1 MAMEEH
7 HIPGA
12 SELCIGHLRV
22 GVAILEVIWRAER
35 ELEIYSLMV
44 VPLDACVHLES
55 SLVKHEA
62 LRQLGI
68 VVFGIEESRLAD
80 ATFLLRFNTR

>member
-12 SELCIGHLRV
+12 SELRIGHLRV
-22 GVAILEVIWRAER
+22 GVGILEVIWRAER
-35 ELEIYSLMV
+35 ELEIYSLMA